1 MDGRPSKLTRSH
13 DAYLAAEARDG
24 MIPWNG
30 DGENLIDRFDGR
42 ALLDMYIDPDPRAK
56 RQKSDGEL
64 ELEEVCAAAPLYMQR
79 CCCTPVLSCMTSLD
93 DGRGPD

>member
-1 MDGRPSKLTRSH
+1 
-13 DAYLAAEARDG
+13 

-56 RQKSDGEL
+56 RQ
-64 ELEEVCAAAPLYMQR
+64 EERRRARARGGVCGCSPVHAA
-79 CCCTPVLSCMTSLD
+79 VLLHPCAVMHD
-93 DGRGPD
+93 FP